1 MENMNRRGLLL
12 VISSPSGVGKTSIV
26 KQLLALDSQ
35 LTMSVSVTTRPQRV
49 GEVDGRDY
57 HFIDEATFQSRLES
71 SDFIEHAKVYGNYY
85 GTPRQFVFEQLEQ
98 GRDVVFDID
107 WQGTQQLAQVA
118 HQDLISIFILPPS
131 LVELEKRLR
140 SRGLDS
146 QEVIEKRLAQTASE
160 LSHWAE
166 YDYVLIND
174 DLDQTVAKVKTI
186 LESERLKR
194 IRQPNLVPFVQGLSS
209 RKLL

>member
-1 MENMNRRGLLL
+1 MNRRGLLL

-107 WQGTQQLAQVA
+107 
-118 HQDLISIFILPPS
+118 
-131 LVELEKRLR
+131 
-140 SRGLDS
+140 
-146 QEVIEKRLAQTASE
+146 
-160 LSHWAE
+160 
-166 YDYVLIND
+166 
-174 DLDQTVAKVKTI
+174 
-186 LESERLKR
+186 
-194 IRQPNLVPFVQGLSS
+194 
-209 RKLL
+209 